1 MATTTTAVVCSINP
15 ILPASQFSFARTT
28 TGPLQHRLLT
38 VSVRAQD
45 SDGQLSQQQQQLNLS
60 VLRFT
65 LGIPGLDESYL
76 PRWIGVGFGLLV
88 LLNHFLSTNS
98 TSPQIRSEILGFC
111 LAAFSAMLP
120 YLGRFL
126 EGVSSVN
133 RLPLSEGS
141 KQIFILSENL
151 STAQKEDLAWASYA
165 LLRNTNTISVLI
177 AVKDFLC
184 IRGCW
189 DTPEK
194 ASKEAIIDQF
204 KDQIQ
209 QAGFRGLK
217 ETLYFPR
224 YTETQVGKIVPKGV
238 LSVVVHPIGSTSYSS
253 ESIEGLVLVA
263 SNSNY
268 AYSDKDIAWIKSV
281 ANKFQ
286 LMAP

>member
-1 MATTTTAVVCSINP
+1 MATTATTTTVVCSINP
-15 ILPASQFSFARTT
+15 ILPTSQFSFTRTT
-28 TGPLQHRLLT
+28 TGHLQRRFLT

-45 SDGQLSQQQQQLNLS
+45 SDGQSSQQQQQLNLS

-88 LLNHFLSTNS
+88 LLNHFLSTNP

-133 RLPLSEGS
+133 RLPLPEES

-165 LLRNTNTISVLI
+165 LLRNTNTMSVFI
-177 AVKDFLC
+177 AVKDFIC

-194 ASKEAIIDQF
+194 ASKTAIIDQF

-209 QAGFRGLK
+209 QAGFRGLT

-224 YTETQVGKIVPKGV
+224 YTETQVGKILPKGV
-238 LSVVVHPIGSTSYSS
+238 LSFVVHPISS
-253 ESIEGLVLVA
+253 IDGLVLVA

-268 AYSDKDIAWIKSV
+268 AYSDKDIAWIRSV